1 MSKRNHIIKKLIKE
15 NHKAMLMDSYLG
27 LDYQPHCNDRWRA
40 IRKLNGYPESMELFL
55 TGLNTYWSSIL
66 IDPRMEKL
74 DLDKDPNVI
83 PDDYWLNKRLAWL
96 KRKGIE

>member
-1 MSKRNHIIKKLIKE
+1 
-15 NHKAMLMDSYLG
+15 
-27 LDYQPHCNDRWRA
+27 
-40 IRKLNGYPESMELFL
+40 MELFL

-74 DLDKDPNVI
+74 GLDKDLNVI

-96 KRKGIE
+96 KRKGFE